1 MNILLTGFS
10 GTLGTAVAKSL
21 LEASHQLR
29 VLHHGAVID
38 PQDLNSRIEIVWGGL
53 SNHNLFDRI
62 TENIDVV
69 VHCAWDGRGA
79 FDGTLERVNLDGTI
93 NLVESAERNKVKTFI
108 HISSIGVY
116 GLSRSLWGKLV
127 DENQPLVS
135 KEDSLN
141 PYPWVK
147 VLIEKKCQELR
158 NKLGMNLII
167 IRPGLLF
174 SDKKAP
180 AKKLINFR
188 TKKYGMLVGSARN
201 HLPYIHTIDVAEMIM
216 KVIEKPP
223 KYAVY
228 NCIPTVHL
236 SAIEFL
242 KRWGE
247 YSGHRLKVLRLPR
260 PVIRLMNCGIRM
272 LKRMLGRKSSGS
284 SIDYQI
290 LTGIRDIRYS
300 AEKAVQELGWQD
312 NLTKAIATRGGP

>member
-10 GTLGTAVAKSL
+10 GTLGTTVAKSL
-21 LEASHQLR
+21 LEAGHQLR

-53 SNHNLFDRI
+53 SHHHLFNR
-62 TENIDVV
+62 TTKNIDIV

-93 NLVESAERNKVKTFI
+93 SLIKSAERKRVKTFI
-108 HISSIGVY
+108 HISSVSVY
-116 GLSRSLWGKLV
+116 GLSRTLWGKV
-127 DENQPLVS
+127 IDEMQPLVG
-135 KEDSLN
+135 KKDSLN

-147 VLIEKKCQELR
+147 VLIENKCRDLQD
-158 NKLGMNLII
+158 KLEMNLVV
-167 IRPGLLF
+167 IRPGLF
-174 SDKKAP
+174 FNDTKAP
-180 AKKLINFR
+180 AKKLISFKN
-188 TKKYGMLVGSARN
+188 KEYGLLVGKGRN
-201 HLPYIHTIDVAEMIM
+201 HLPYIHTNDVAEMILRI
-216 KVIEKPP
+216 IEKPSR
-223 KYAVY
+223 YAVY
-228 NCIPTVHL
+228 NCVPTLHTP
-236 SAIEFL
+236 AAEFL

-260 PVIRLMNCGIRM
+260 PVIRLMNRGIQM
-272 LKRMLGRKSSGS
+272 LKSMLGRKNSGS

>member
-21 LEASHQLR
+21 LEAGYQLR

-38 PQDLNSRIEIVWGGL
+38 PQDLDSRIDIIWGGL
-53 SNHNLFDRI
+53 SHHHLFDQI
-62 TENIDVV
+62 TGNIDAV

-79 FDGTLERVNLDGTI
+79 FDGTLERENLDGTI
-93 NLVESAERNKVKTFI
+93 NLIKSAERNRVKTFV
-108 HISSIGVY
+108 HISSVAVY
-116 GLSRSLWGKLV
+116 GLSRSLWGKVV

-158 NKLGMNLII
+158 NKLDMNLII

-174 SDKKAP
+174 SDTKAP
-180 AKKLINFR
+180 AKKLVNFR
-188 TKKYGMLVGSARN
+188 ARKYGVLVGSGRN
-201 HLPYIHTIDVAEMIM
+201 HLPYIHTDDVAKMIM

-236 SAIEFL
+236 SAAEFL

-247 YSGHRLKVLRLPR
+247 YNGHRLKVLRLPR
-260 PVIRLMNCGIRM
+260 PVIRLMNCAVQM
-272 LKRMLGRKSSGS
+272 LKRMRGRKSSGS

-300 AEKAVQELGWQD
+300 AEKAVRELGWQD
-312 NLTKAIATRGGP
+312 TVTKSITMAGSN